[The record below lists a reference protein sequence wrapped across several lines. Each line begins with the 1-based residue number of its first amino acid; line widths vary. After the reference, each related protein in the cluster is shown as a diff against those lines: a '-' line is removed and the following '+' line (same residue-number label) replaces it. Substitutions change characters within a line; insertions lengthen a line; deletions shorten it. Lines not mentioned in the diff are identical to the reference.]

1 MGAGRKKSDNPKSAR
16 VNIRLTEEEYK
27 ILSDYSQSKNQTIT
41 KSLKEAIHLLFKR
54 EGSL

>member
-27 ILSDYSQSKNQTIT
+27 ILSDYRKRKNQTIT